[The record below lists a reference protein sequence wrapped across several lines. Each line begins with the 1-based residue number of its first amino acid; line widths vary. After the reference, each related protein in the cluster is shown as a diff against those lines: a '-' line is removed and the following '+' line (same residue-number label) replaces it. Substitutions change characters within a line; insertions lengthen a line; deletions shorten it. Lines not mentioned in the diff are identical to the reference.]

1 MSSKDIKPKQ
11 RLGQT
16 AASRRKRMI
25 VWTVILLAGAGGGY
39 AAYTKYLVDTPVEVP
54 VAKVRRGDFVIAVR
68 TRGEIRST
76 RSQIIT
82 APQVP
87 DPRITMLVESGK
99 PVHKGQIIVE
109 FDAAQQEQTY
119 LEKNTSVRTADSQIV
134 QTKASHRITN
144 EMDGMNLM
152 TAQFNLERSKLEASK
167 AEVVSEIEGAKS
179 RIDVGISEGE
189 LGQVKTTITSHK
201 TSQEADLDRLEQQK
215 DKVVRDME
223 RSKGYLSKMVLRA
236 PNDGIVSVLPNF
248 RTQGSWGQSP
258 PPFKEGDRAWTG
270 AAIAEIPDLSEMRIE
285 LKLEEVERGKLQL
298 GVPLRIRVDAIPDK
312 EFDAKLDWISPI
324 AAVVF
329 RGMGMT
335 EKTFPA
341 RATLAKVDPRL
352 RPGMSATGEILLES
366 QANTLLI
373 PARASF
379 MNKGKPSVWVQK
391 GSEFI
396 IRPIEV
402 GKRNDV
408 DIVVTGGLKE
418 GEIIA
423 LENPAEAL
431 KRAKKI

>member
-1 MSSKDIKPKQ
+1 MSKDLKPKQ

-16 AASRRKRMI
+16 ADSNRKRWAVRAI
-25 VWTVILLAGAGGGY
+25 VLLACAGGGY
-39 AAYTKYLVDTPVEVP
+39 AAYNYATASAPVEVP
-54 VAKVRRGDFVIAVR
+54 VTKVRKGEFVISVR

-76 RSQIIT
+76 RSEIIT

-87 DPRITMLVESGK
+87 DPRITKLAEAGK
-99 PVHKGQIIVE
+99 PVKKGDIIVE

-152 TAQFNLERSKLEASK
+152 TAQFNLERAKLDASK

-189 LGQVKTTITSHK
+189 LSQVKTTVKSHK
-201 TSQEADLDRLEQQK
+201 TSQEADLERLEQQK

-236 PNDGIVSVLPNF
+236 PNDGIVNVLPNF

-270 AAIAEIPDLSEMRIE
+270 AAIAEIPDLSEMRID
-285 LKLEEVERGKLQL
+285 LKLEEVERGKLRL
-298 GVPLRIRVDAIPDK
+298 GMPIRIRVDAIPDQ
-312 EFDAKLDWISPI
+312 ELEATLDWISPI
-324 AAVVF
+324 AAVVW

-335 EKTFPA
+335 DKTFPA
-341 RATLAKVDPRL
+341 RGTLKKVDPRL
-352 RPGMSATGEILLES
+352 RPGMSATAEILIES
-366 QANTLLI
+366 ETASLLI

-379 MNKGKPSVWVQK
+379 LNKGKPSVWVQR
-391 GSEFI
+391 GSEFVT
-396 IRPIEV
+396 RPIEV
-402 GKRNDV
+402 GKRNDT
-408 DIVVTGGLKE
+408 DLVVKSGLKE
-418 GEIIA
+418 GDVIA

-431 KRAKKI
+431 KRAKKL